1 MAGLFVTIEGVEGVG
16 KSTNLSFI
24 ESLLEDRGISY
35 FSTREP
41 GGTDCGERI
50 RALLLDKDRNEMTDM
65 TELLLMFAARA
76 QHVEQVIKPAL
87 DAGKWVI
94 CDRFTD
100 SSYAYQ
106 GGGRHVPDDLIAQ
119 LEKIAID
126 GFVPDCTI
134 LLDLAVETGLSR
146 AASVGAKD
154 RFELEQDD
162 FFNRVRQAFLDRAGD
177 ENRIHVVNASL
188 PLVEVQ
194 DQITRIINRVIDERL
209 S

>member
-1 MAGLFVTIEGVEGVG
+1 MSGLFITLEGVEGVG

-24 ESLLEDRGISY
+24 ESILEDRGIPY
-35 FSTREP
+35 VATREP

-50 RALLLDKDRNEMTDM
+50 RELLLDKNQKEMSDM

-76 QHVEQVIKPAL
+76 QHIEQIIKPAL
-87 DAGKWVI
+87 ERGEWVV

-106 GGGRHVPDDLIAQ
+106 GGGRNVPVDLIMG
-119 LEKIAID
+119 LEKIAINE
-126 GFVPDCTI
+126 FKPDCTI

-146 AASVGAKD
+146 AESVGTKD
-154 RFELEQDD
+154 RFESEHDE
-162 FFNRVRQAFLDRAGD
+162 FFNRVRQAFLDRAS
-177 ENRIHVVNASL
+177 EEKRIHVVNASL
-188 PLVEVQ
+188 PLAEVQ
-194 DQITRIINRVIDERL
+194 HHIADILNRTIDEVL

>member
-1 MAGLFVTIEGVEGVG
+1 MAGLFITIEGVEGVG
-16 KSTNLSFI
+16 KSTNLKFI
-24 ESLLEDRGISY
+24 ETLLKDRGIA
-35 FSTREP
+35 FISTREP

-50 RALLLDKDRNEMTDM
+50 RDLLLDKERNEMTDM
-65 TELLLMFAARA
+65 TELLLMFAART

-87 DAGKWVI
+87 GSGKWVV

-106 GGGRHVPDDLIAQ
+106 GGGRNVSIDLIDQ

-126 GFVPDCTI
+126 HFQPDCTI

-146 AASVGAKD
+146 AAGVGDKD
-154 RFELEQDD
+154 RFELEHDD
-162 FFNRVRQAFLDRAGD
+162 FFNRVRKAFLDRASV
-177 ENRIHVVNASL
+177 ENRIHVIEASQ

-194 DQITRIINRVIDERL
+194 SQIAVILNRFVDKAV